1 MRKLLIASAFVGL
14 LVGVAATVWSAAQ
27 AADPPACGERIF
39 ELRTYVTFP
48 GKLDDL
54 HKRFRDHTCRLF
66 KQHGIELM
74 GFWTPAEGPESKNT
88 LIYIVAFPNKEAQA
102 KAWAAFKADPEWHKA
117 FKESHKNG
125 AIVDQS
131 QLKSQNLVPTD
142 YSPIR

>member
-1 MRKLLIASAFVGL
+1 MRKLLISSALVGL
-14 LVGVAATVWSAAQ
+14 LIAVAATVWSAQ
-27 AADPPACGERIF
+27 AADPSACSERIF

-54 HKRFRDHTCRLF
+54 HKRFRDQTCRLF
-66 KQHGIELM
+66 KKHGIELV

-102 KAWAAFKADPEWHKA
+102 QAWAAFKADPEWQKA

-125 AIVDQS
+125 VIVDQT